1 MACAQLLF
9 YVRDLAVA
17 AIDSCRCRL
26 RSAIPLAERRPTC
39 FVHGSLAGVLLPA
52 PNDHVGVLRVQF
64 HQPCFSRASFAGNQ
78 RRSRAAEEVSYNI
91 AGLAAIEQSPFHQLD
106 GLHRG
111 VQPVRRRLLLL
122 PERALRFVPVPR
134 ILLACDMAVEQGLV
148 LEFIPSKSPRERV
161 LGPDDLTAKFEPPRF
176 QRVLKLTLERRRV
189 ADIQRGAGL

>member
-1 MACAQLLF
+1 
-9 YVRDLAVA
+9 
-17 AIDSCRCRL
+17 
-26 RSAIPLAERRPTC
+26 
-39 FVHGSLAGVLLPA
+39 
-52 PNDHVGVLRVQF
+52 
-64 HQPCFSRASFAGNQ
+64 
-78 RRSRAAEEVSYNI
+78 
-91 AGLAAIEQSPFHQLD
+91 
-106 GLHRG
+106 